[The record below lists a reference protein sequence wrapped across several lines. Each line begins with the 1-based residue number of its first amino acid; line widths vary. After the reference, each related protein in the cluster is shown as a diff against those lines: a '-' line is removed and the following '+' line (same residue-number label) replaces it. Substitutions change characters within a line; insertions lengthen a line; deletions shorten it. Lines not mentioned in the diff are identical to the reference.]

1 MKKLYI
7 LLILAIAQSSF
18 AQTTLTDAAN
28 KPVVGNSYA
37 ANAVTGTVD
46 NSATGASATFSNP
59 TVTSGA
65 ATTTTFVSPTAAE
78 ITTFPG
84 SNLKQDDGSGT
95 VLLFKSTANK
105 LEITGL
111 TNSTAT
117 LNFAANNGTYLQFPT
132 AFNYNVT
139 DNAQGTFTST
149 AASGLFK
156 GTIVGTSGASGTL
169 IVGGRTFTNVLRVK
183 IVQTYNL
190 HGPTDTFFIFPI
202 GTLTTTSYLYY
213 DNLRKFPLLTDTTGT
228 AVIAL
233 AGINQTD
240 NFAIA
245 QDIVFLGNQEVNAK
259 NSIFMYPNPAE
270 DIVNF
275 EGLSK
280 NQKLVKIY
288 TADGRLVLQDKIEN
302 NQLNVS
308 KLSSGNYFITIS
320 GDNSETKPFKL
331 IKK

>member
-1 MKKLYI
+1 MKKFY
-7 LLILAIAQSSF
+7 ILAIFATAQYAI
-18 AQTTLTDAAN
+18 AQTTLTAAAN
-28 KPVVGNSYA
+28 KPVVGDSFSGST
-37 ANAVTGTVD
+37 VTGTVD

-59 TVTSGA
+59 TLTSGA
-65 ATTTTFVSPTAAE
+65 AVTTNYVAPTAAE

-95 VLLFKSTANK
+95 VLLFKSTSNK

-111 TNSTAT
+111 TNPTAT
-117 LNFAANNGTYLQFPT
+117 LNFAANNGTYLSFPT
-132 AFNYNVT
+132 AFSYSVT

-156 GTIVGTSGASGTL
+156 GTIVGSSGASGTL
-169 IVGGRTFTNVLRVK
+169 TVGTKTFTNVLRIK
-183 IVQTYNL
+183 IVQNYNL
-190 HGPTDTFFIFPI
+190 YSPTDTFFIFSI
-202 GTLTTTSYLYY
+202 GTLNTTTYQYY

-245 QDIVFLGNQEVNAK
+245 QDIVFLGNQEVK
-259 NSIFMYPNPAE
+259 TQKSFFMYPNPAE
-270 DIVNF
+270 DVVNF
-275 EGLSK
+275 DGLTK
-280 NQKLVKIY
+280 DQNLVKIY
-288 TADGRLVLQDKIEN
+288 SADGRLTAKKKIAD
-302 NQLNVS
+302 NQINISEL
-308 KLSSGNYFITIS
+308 KTGIYFITIS
-320 GDNSETKPFKL
+320 GDNSETKAVKL